1 MAASGGPAHRLQRD
15 GILPKEAFQ
24 SSISGMQVLRS
35 APYAS
40 FLARRPG
47 HFLGAA
53 RPWGSVSRIEDFTLF
68 FTAHAIRGTYGVLP
82 TVFSINRHP
91 IMPIALV
98 FGRHRNTSLA
108 VASAG
113 TAC

>member
-1 MAASGGPAHRLQRD
+1 
-15 GILPKEAFQ
+15 
-24 SSISGMQVLRS
+24 MQVLRS

-53 RPWGSVSRIEDFTLF
+53 RPWGSVARIEDFTLF